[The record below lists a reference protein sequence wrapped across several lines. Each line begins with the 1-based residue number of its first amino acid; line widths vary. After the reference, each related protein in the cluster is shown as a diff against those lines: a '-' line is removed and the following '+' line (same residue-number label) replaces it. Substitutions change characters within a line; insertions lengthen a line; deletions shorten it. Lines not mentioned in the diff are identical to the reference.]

1 MVPHRKLPKVWR
13 SFFEIGASPMPRFRF
28 GMEQNNHEQFADM
41 DRDDMFFSETNDAPE
56 DARELA
62 TEAIRRLL
70 VWMADAPTLEDRGLR
85 ASVALYCLR
94 PDLIEGATLEKMG
107 DATGRTRQSVFNL
120 ARDFRLTIDAL

>member
-1 MVPHRKLPKVWR
+1 MKDHDDT
-13 SFFEIGASPMPRFRF
+13 FFTES
-28 GMEQNNHEQFADM
+28 
-41 DRDDMFFSETNDAPE
+41 DDSRE

-94 PDLIEGATLEKMG
+94 PDLIEGATLEKIG
-107 DATGRTRQSVFNL
+107 DATGRTRQAVFNL